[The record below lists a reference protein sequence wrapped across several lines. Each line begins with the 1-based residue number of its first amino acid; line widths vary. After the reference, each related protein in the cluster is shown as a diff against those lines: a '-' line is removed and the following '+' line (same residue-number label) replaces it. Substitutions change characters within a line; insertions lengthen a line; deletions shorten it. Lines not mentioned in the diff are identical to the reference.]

1 MEKKAKIVISHRL
14 HDAGMKVLEDAGAD
28 IVITDSGEPK
38 DMLPHLKDADG
49 VIIRIGSIDRVTM
62 EQCPNLKA
70 IGRPGVGVDDVDVA
84 AATELGIPVVIAP
97 GANTRSVAEHAMAMM
112 FACAKDLIRSDREM
126 RKGNFGI
133 RSSYK
138 AYELKGRTLGLIGS
152 GAIGSVLAEMAAGIG
167 MKVLVYDP
175 YVPAERIEARGY
187 GYRTEMED
195 ILKEAD
201 VVSIHT
207 PLTEATRN
215 MIGEPQLRMMKSDG
229 ILINCARGGIVDEAA
244 LGRALDENW
253 IHSAGTDVVVHEPI
267 DPNDPIFAHD
277 NIVVSPHMAGQT
289 REAAAGVATLAAEG
303 VLAVIRGEKWD
314 KVCNPK
320 AYEHARWNA

>member
-1 MEKKAKIVISHRL
+1 MEKKVKIVISHRL
-14 HDAGMKVLEDAGAD
+14 HDAGMKVLEDAGVD
-28 IVITDSGEPK
+28 VVITNSGEPK
-38 DMLPHLKDADG
+38 DMLPELRDADG
-49 VIIRIGSIDRVTM
+49 VIIRIGSIDRATM
-62 EQCPNLKA
+62 EQCPHLRA
-70 IGRPGVGVDDVDVA
+70 IGRPGVGVDDVDVT

-126 RKGNFGI
+126 RKGNFAV

-138 AYELKGRTLGLIGS
+138 AYELRGRTLGLIGS
-152 GAIGSVLAEMAAGIG
+152 GAIGSVFAEMAAGIG

-175 YVPAERIEARGY
+175 YVPAEKIEAQGY
-187 GYRTEMED
+187 GYRTQVED
-195 ILKEAD
+195 ILREAD

-207 PLTEATRN
+207 PLTDATRG
-215 MIGEPQLRMMKSDG
+215 MIGEEQLRMMKQDG

-303 VLAVIRGEKWD
+303 VLAVIRGEKWE

>member
-14 HDAGMKVLEDAGAD
+14 HDAGMKVLEDAGVNV
-28 IVITDSGEPK
+28 VITDSGEPQ
-38 DMLPHLKDADG
+38 DMLPELRDADG
-49 VIIRIGSIDRVTM
+49 VIIRIGSIDRTTM
-62 EQCPNLKA
+62 EACPNLRA
-70 IGRPGVGVDDVDVA
+70 IGRPGVGVDDVDVT

-126 RKGNFGI
+126 RKGNFAI

-138 AYELKGRTLGLIGS
+138 AYELRGRTLGLIGS
-152 GAIGSVLAEMAAGIG
+152 GAIGSVFAEMAAGIG

-175 YVPAERIEARGY
+175 YVPVEKIEAQGY
-187 GYRTEMED
+187 GYRTQVED
-195 ILKEAD
+195 ILREAD

-207 PLTEATRN
+207 PLTDATRG
-215 MIGEPQLRMMKSDG
+215 MIGEEELRMMKPDG

-267 DPNDPIFAHD
+267 DPKDPIFAHES
-277 NIVVSPHMAGQT
+277 IVVSPHMAGQT

-320 AYEHARWNA
+320 AYEHARWLG

>member
-1 MEKKAKIVISHRL
+1 MEKKVKIVISHRL
-14 HDAGMKVLEDAGAD
+14 HDAGMKVLEDAGVD
-28 IVITDSGEPK
+28 VVITNSGEPK
-38 DMLPHLKDADG
+38 DMLPELRDADG
-49 VIIRIGSIDRVTM
+49 VIIRIGSIDRATM
-62 EQCPNLKA
+62 EQCPHLRA
-70 IGRPGVGVDDVDVA
+70 IGRPGVGVDDVDVM

-112 FACAKDLIRSDREM
+112 FACAKDLIHSDREM
-126 RKGNFGI
+126 RKGNFAV

-138 AYELKGRTLGLIGS
+138 AYELRGRTLGLIGS
-152 GAIGSVLAEMAAGIG
+152 GAIGSVFAEMAAGIG

-175 YVPAERIEARGY
+175 YVPAEKIEAQGY
-187 GYRTEMED
+187 GYRTQVED
-195 ILKEAD
+195 ILREAD

-207 PLTEATRN
+207 PLTDATRG
-215 MIGEPQLRMMKSDG
+215 MIGEEQLRMMKQDG

-253 IHSAGTDVVVHEPI
+253 IHSAGTDVVEPI

-303 VLAVIRGEKWD
+303 VLAVIRGEKWA

>member
-14 HDAGMKVLEDAGAD
+14 HDAGMKVLEDAGVNV
-28 IVITDSGEPK
+28 VITDSGEPQ
-38 DMLPHLKDADG
+38 DMLPELRDADG
-49 VIIRIGSIDRVTM
+49 VIIRIGSIDRATM
-62 EQCPNLKA
+62 EACPNVKA

-112 FACAKDLIRSDREM
+112 FACAKDLVRSDREM
-126 RKGNFGI
+126 RKGNFAI

-138 AYELKGRTLGLIGS
+138 AYELQGRTLGLIGS
-152 GAIGSVLAEMAAGIG
+152 GAIGSVFAEMAAGIG

-175 YVPAERIEARGY
+175 YVPAEKIEAQGY
-187 GYRTEMED
+187 GYRTQVED
-195 ILKEAD
+195 ILREAD

-207 PLTEATRN
+207 PLTDATRG
-215 MIGEPQLRMMKSDG
+215 MIGEEELRMMKPDG
-229 ILINCARGGIVDEAA
+229 ILINCARGGIVDETA

-267 DPNDPIFAHD
+267 DPKDPIFAHES
-277 NIVVSPHMAGQT
+277 IVVSPHMAGQT

-303 VLAVIRGEKWD
+303 ILAVIRGKKWA

-320 AYEHARWNA
+320 AYEHARWSV

>member
-1 MEKKAKIVISHRL
+1 MEKKIKVVISHRL
-14 HDAGMKVLEDAGAD
+14 HDAGMKVLGDAGAD

-38 DMLPHLKDADG
+38 DMLPALRDADG

-112 FACAKDLIRSDREM
+112 FACAKDLTRSDREM

>member
-1 MEKKAKIVISHRL
+1 MEKKIKVVISHRL
-14 HDAGMKVLEDAGAD
+14 HDAGMKVLGDAGAD

-38 DMLPHLKDADG
+38 DMLPALRDADG

-112 FACAKDLIRSDREM
+112 FACAKDLTRSDREM

-215 MIGEPQLRMMKSDG
+215 MIGEPQLRMIKSDG